1 MEIKLVKPTKRF
13 KERALG
19 FRQEFFDN
27 GEMIINGSEL
37 FDKTDTYEEWLK
49 SIKNSTISP
58 CLSRTGVAPTAV

>member
-49 SIKNSTISP
+49 SIKNK
-58 CLSRTGVAPTAV
+58 C